1 MDAHTLIITEKPD
14 AAKRIAFALDANGTP
29 IIKYEKGG
37 SYYIAKRKFLIT
49 IVPALGHLYTVTIHK
64 KNKKSYP
71 VFNYRWSPKYL
82 TERKAG
88 KIRDRIELISKLS
101 KKIDRFI
108 DACDSDIEG
117 SIIGYTILKYAC
129 GNKEKLAHRMKYSTL
144 TKEDILK
151 AYNELSPS
159 LDFAII
165 KAGITRHEIDWL
177 YGINLSRALTAIA
190 KKYSGRYTNLSTG
203 RVQGPTLNFIKLR
216 EIERKKFIPK
226 NYWQIKAKI
235 KIEKSIFL
243 AQYRKKFLKKK
254 SDEID
259 IIDNCRG
266 INCVIQKFE
275 KKKYRMMPPTPFYL
289 GSLQMEAYK
298 LFKITPEQTLKIL
311 QGLYLATLIS
321 YPRTSSQK
329 LPASI
334 GYRKII
340 QRLQKNSEYNKLAS
354 EILTKK
360 ILKPNEGTKI
370 DPAHPAIYPTGNNP
384 NKVLKTNERKI
395 LDLIVKRFL
404 AVFCDYAIREKTK
417 ITINIDNYL
426 FFIIGNQSLD
436 WGWIKFYRPYFKLE
450 NKIIPTVK
458 ENQKVSFIKLISE
471 EKTTNPPVRF
481 NPSSLLRKM
490 EKEKIGT
497 KTTRS
502 GIIKTL
508 EKRKYI
514 IGEKISITELGNEV
528 IEILKDYCSSLVSVE
543 LTRNMEVRMKD
554 IIQGKEKKE
563 TIIRDTIELIKKTIR
578 SLSDNEEIIG
588 TRLKRVIQKGMFRR

>member
-1 MDAHTLIITEKPD
+1 M
-14 AAKRIAFALDANGTP
+14 
-29 IIKYEKGG
+29 
-37 SYYIAKRKFLIT
+37 
-49 IVPALGHLYTVTIHK
+49 
-64 KNKKSYP
+64 
-71 VFNYRWSPKYL
+71 
-82 TERKAG
+82 
-88 KIRDRIELISKLS
+88 
-101 KKIDRFI
+101 
-108 DACDSDIEG
+108 
-117 SIIGYTILKYAC
+117 
-129 GNKEKLAHRMKYSTL
+129 
-144 TKEDILK
+144 
-151 AYNELSPS
+151 
-159 LDFAII
+159 
-165 KAGITRHEIDWL
+165 
-177 YGINLSRALTAIA
+177 
-190 KKYSGRYTNLSTG
+190 
-203 RVQGPTLNFIKLR
+203 QGPTLNFIKLR